1 MKGTTKP
8 RVDLDRPL
16 LSLSG
21 SNHPDDDFTLRHLFE
36 NVFIS
41 GSTGSGKSSGS
52 GSAIASALLDA
63 RGLLPEE
70 YIGLIVFIYK
80 QSDVEDW
87 LRMAFQA
94 GRQDDV
100 IHIQSHHANVFNI
113 LEQYKDQEPMNAVN
127 ALLNVSGL
135 MAESGKGEEEFWQ
148 LQKSKAL
155 DRLIRLNKICG
166 QPLSIET
173 LYHLHNS
180 APVDS
185 EQVKS
190 KEFREQSFCWNML
203 AMSIEKVGENH
214 PDFKMVYNYF
224 VREMPFLD
232 DRTASNIRTM
242 VGGILEPFISSSIL
256 KQMFCGSSKL
266 QLDDVFTGKIV
277 LLDIPVQTHEYVGK
291 IAQIMFKYAFQKAVE
306 KRNLETHPNPVI
318 FHQDEAQQF
327 LTRFDHS
334 FMSTCR
340 ASRAGS
346 ILLSQNISNYHAAIT
361 GDRAEAKVNSLLALC
376 NTKIFHAQN
385 DHLTNE
391 YASKTI
397 GMGVQNLSSF
407 SSGKDNIGSAS
418 ISQHIQ
424 YQVQPTLFTMLR
436 TGGIR
441 NNYLVD
447 AIITGTG
454 RIFSSQTNFLQTA
467 FQQPFAH

>member
-8 RVDLDRPL
+8 FVDLDRVL
-16 LSLSG
+16 LNLSG
-21 SNHPDDDFTLRHLFE
+21 DNHPDDVFTVRHLFE

-52 GSAIASALLDA
+52 GAALASALLNP

-70 YIGLIVFIYK
+70 RIGLIVFIYK
-80 QSDVEDW
+80 KSDVEDW
-87 LRMAFQA
+87 LRLAFQS

-100 IHIQSHHANVFNI
+100 IHIQAHHANVFNI

-135 MAESGKGEEEFWQ
+135 SVESGRGEEEFWQ

-155 DRLIRLNKICG
+155 DRLIRLNQICG
-166 QPLSIET
+166 QPLSIDT
-173 LYHLHNS
+173 LYRIHSS
-180 APVDS
+180 APADS
-185 EQVKS
+185 EQLQS
-190 KEFREQSFCWNML
+190 KEFRDQSFCWHML
-203 AMSIEKVGENH
+203 GRAAEKVGEDH
-214 PDFKMVYNYF
+214 PNFKMAENYF
-224 VREMPFLD
+224 VREIPFLD

-242 VGGILEPFISSSIL
+242 VGGILEPFVSSSIL

-266 QLDDVFTGKIV
+266 RLDDIFTGKIV
-277 LLDIPVQTHEYVGK
+277 LLDIPVQTHEYVGR
-291 IAQIMFKYAFQKAVE
+291 IAQVMFKYAFQKAVE
-306 KRNLETHPNPVI
+306 KRNLDTHPNPVI

-340 ASRAGS
+340 SSRAGS

-361 GDRAEAKVNSLLALC
+361 GARAEAKVNSLMALC

-385 DHLTNE
+385 DYLTNE

-397 GMGVQNLSSF
+397 GMGIQHLSSF
-407 SSGKDNIGSAS
+407 TSGKDNAGSAS
-418 ISQHIQ
+418 TSQHIQ

-436 TGGIR
+436 TGGIK
-441 NNYLVD
+441 NDYLVD

-454 RIFSSQTNFLQTA
+454 RIFSTETNFLQTS
-467 FQQPFAH
+467 FQQPFA